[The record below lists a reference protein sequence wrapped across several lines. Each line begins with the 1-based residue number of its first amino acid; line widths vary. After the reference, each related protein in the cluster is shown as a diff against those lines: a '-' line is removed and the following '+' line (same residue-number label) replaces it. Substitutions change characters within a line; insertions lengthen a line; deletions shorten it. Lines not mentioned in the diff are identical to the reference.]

1 MLNIL
6 ELASVGHPVTR
17 MGVSLF
23 PVYIRQHGQVITTG
37 PAVGVHITERPDAEV
52 PTLQVFNPTHNPVLL
67 VEGETVTGGR
77 QSRTLNVSVLVPAG
91 ATIDIPVSCV
101 EQGRWSGGHEFGRGR
116 MLASRRVRRAKEE
129 GVLQSIRH
137 SGTKLSDQ
145 GEVWHVINNELQ
157 RSALLNPTSSFIE
170 ADSMFDRDDAI
181 GAAAGEL
188 IGMGPLPGQC
198 GVIVSHGRRVVAAD
212 VFANADMFACQWE
225 AIVRSALFDAPGE
238 VRGTPSATKALQ
250 FLRRFA
256 GGKSDLAPGVGLGRE
271 HHVSGKRVVGQA
283 LVWDDVL
290 VHASA
295 FTVAA

>member
-1 MLNIL
+1 
-6 ELASVGHPVTR
+6 
-17 MGVSLF
+17 MGV
-23 PVYIRQHGQVITTG
+23 TG
-37 PAVGVHITERPDAEV
+37 EERVLIDGELRTARAGRTFETINPATEEVLGVAADC
-52 PTLQVFNPTHNPVLL
+52 
-67 VEGETVTGGR
+67 
-77 QSRTLNVSVLVPAG
+77 
-91 ATIDIPVSCV
+91 D
-101 EQGRWSGGHEFGRGR
+101 
-116 MLASRRVRRAKEE
+116 LAD
-129 GVLQSIRH
+129 L
-137 SGTKLSDQ
+137 
-145 GEVWHVINNELQ
+145 
-157 RSALLNPTSSFIE
+157 
-170 ADSMFDRDDAI
+170 DDAI